1 MFQIYNCLAF
11 QHDHLLVALAALICV
26 LTVSTQIKLL
36 RMIAVRREPY
46 RSIWLGVTACVTG
59 IGVWATHFVAMLAY
73 DPGISLAYAPGI
85 TALSLLAAIVLIGA
99 GLKVAQTR
107 GLPSAAGVGG
117 AIIGLGVGV
126 MHYSGMS
133 AVRLQGELIWNPAIV
148 AASLVVGVVLAA
160 VAMTVLSRRVSAK
173 GSAWAAVLM
182 VLAICGLHFMGMGAV
197 TIVQDNTVAIP
208 REAVASQTLAVAV
221 AGSALLVLAL
231 SIVALVFERRQKTMG
246 DRRMLELANAA
257 VEGLV
262 VCEDDRIV
270 TVNASLERMLEMT
283 AGQLIGCSFGDLIA
297 DPSDFN
303 PVQLEDGIHLEAEI
317 VSATGERIPVE
328 LAGRAMRFNGGQRVG
343 VAVRDLRDRIAAES
357 KIRFLAHNDSLTGLA
372 NRASFNDRVEQEFQR
387 HRRKGDRFAV
397 LCLDLDRF
405 KQVNDVFG
413 HAAGDAVLQAA
424 GERITAV
431 LGEKDV
437 LARLGGDEFAIIHR
451 GDCQVET
458 LGRLGRDIITA
469 MAAEVDFGG
478 RSATVG
484 VSVGIAV
491 FPDDGPTPDALLR
504 SADAALYKAKS
515 DGRNTYRFFEA
526 EMGAE
531 LRERQAMEFDL
542 RRAIANGE
550 LRMVY
555 QPQTSIRTQRTF
567 GFEALLRWNHPERGE
582 VSPSVFIPMA
592 EEAGLIMA
600 IGEWVLRQSC
610 AEAASWPEP
619 LVIAV
624 NLSGAQLRAPNLA
637 DTIASILAKTGLE
650 PGRLELEITETAMV
664 EDFAKALHTLNAL
677 KALGVKVAMDDFV
690 TGYSSL
696 STLRAFPFDK
706 IKIDQ
711 TFVRN
716 VQTNHEAATIVRA
729 IVGLGRGLNLTVL
742 AEGVESPE
750 ELAFLDQELCAEA
763 QGFLFGRPGDISL
776 FDVEVGR
783 KPAVATQAA

>member
-1 MFQIYNCLAF
+1 MFQVYNCLAF
-11 QHDHLLVALAALICV
+11 QHDHRLVALAALVCV

-46 RSIWLGVTACVTG
+46 RSIWLGVTACVTA

-73 DPGISLAYAPGI
+73 DPGISLSYAPGV
-85 TALSLLAAIVLIGA
+85 TAVSLLAAIVLIGA
-99 GLKVAQTR
+99 GLYVTQTR
-107 GLPSAAGVGG
+107 GLRIAPAIGG
-117 AIIGLGVGV
+117 AVVGLGVGV

-133 AVRLQGELIWNPAIV
+133 AVRLHGHLTWNPTIV
-148 AASLVVGVVLAA
+148 AASLVVGAVLAA
-160 VAMTVLSRRVSAK
+160 AAMTMFTRRVSAK
-173 GSAWAAVLM
+173 GSVWAGVLM
-182 VLAICGLHFMGMGAV
+182 VLAICGLHFLGMGAV
-197 TIVQDNTVAIP
+197 TVVQDQTIAIP
-208 REAVASQTLAVAV
+208 REAVASHTLAIVV
-221 AGSALLVLAL
+221 AGSAVLVLLL
-231 SIVALVFERRQKTMG
+231 SVVAVVLERHQKTVG

-257 VEGLV
+257 VEGLA
-262 VCEDDRIV
+262 VCEDDRIT
-270 TVNASLERMLEMT
+270 TVNASLERMLAMT
-283 AGQLIGCSFGDLIA
+283 ATELVGRPLGSLIA
-297 DPSDFN
+297 DLPDFN
-303 PVQLEDGIHLEAEI
+303 TAQLEDGIHIEAEI

-343 VAVRDLRDRIAAES
+343 VAVRDLRDSIAAES

-387 HRRKGDRFAV
+387 HRRKGDQFAV

-437 LARLGGDEFAIIHR
+437 LARLGGDEFAIIHS
-451 GDCQVET
+451 GDCSVEA
-458 LGRLGRDIITA
+458 LARLGRDIVEA

-491 FPDDGPTPDALLR
+491 FPDDGATPDALLR

-515 DGRNTYRFFEA
+515 DGRNTHRFFEA

-542 RRAIANGE
+542 RRAIDNGE
-550 LRMVY
+550 LHMVY

-567 GFEALLRWNHPERGE
+567 GFEALLRWTHPERGE

-619 LVIAV
+619 LLIAV
-624 NLSGAQLRAPNLA
+624 NLSGAQLRASNLA
-637 DTIASILAKTGLE
+637 DSIAGILAETGLE
-650 PGRLELEITETAMV
+650 PSRLELEITETAMV

-677 KALGVKVAMDDFV
+677 KALGVKVAMDDFG

-742 AEGVESPE
+742 AEGVESLE
-750 ELAFLDQELCAEA
+750 ELAFLDEELCAEA

-783 KPAVATQAA
+783 KPSVASKAA